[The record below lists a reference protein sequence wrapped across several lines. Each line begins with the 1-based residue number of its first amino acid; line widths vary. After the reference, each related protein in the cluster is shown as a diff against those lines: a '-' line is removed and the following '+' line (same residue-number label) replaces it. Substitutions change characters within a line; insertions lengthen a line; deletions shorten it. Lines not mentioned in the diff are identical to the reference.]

1 MKTILSI
8 IMILAS
14 IGGFILYIIPTYND
28 AKVIDQQKVDYLE
41 LLANARQLEERRD
54 KLLQLY
60 SGISPSDMERLDKI
74 LPANPDNVKLILEI
88 DGLARSQGLS
98 LQNVK
103 IKESEENTA
112 NQPQARN
119 NQRSNPDIGTL
130 TLEFA
135 TVGPYP
141 GYVNFIGSL
150 EKNLRIMNV
159 KKSSFIA
166 PEDSANYQF
175 QTSVETYWVK

>member
-14 IGGFILYIIPTYND
+14 IGGFILYIVPTYTD
-28 AKVIDQQKVDYLE
+28 AQAVNQKKVEYLE
-41 LLANARQLEERRD
+41 LLANGRQLEERRD
-54 KLLQLY
+54 KLLQIY
-60 SGISPSDMERLDKI
+60 SSVSPADRDRLERI

-88 DGLARSQGLS
+88 EGLAKAQGLN

-103 IKESEENTA
+103 IKESSEDQK
-112 NQPQARN
+112 NQN
-119 NQRSNPDIGTL
+119 NRTTQRISPDIGSL
-130 TLEFA
+130 TLEF
-135 TVGPYP
+135 TIVGPYP
-141 GYVNFIGSL
+141 GYVSFINSL
-150 EKNLRIMNV
+150 ETNLRIMNV

-166 PEDSANYQF
+166 PDDKSNYQF